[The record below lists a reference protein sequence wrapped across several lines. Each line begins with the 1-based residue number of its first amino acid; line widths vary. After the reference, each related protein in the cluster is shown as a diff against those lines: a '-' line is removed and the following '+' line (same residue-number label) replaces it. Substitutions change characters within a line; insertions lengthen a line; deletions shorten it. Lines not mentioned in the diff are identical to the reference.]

1 MEVDGRRLEL
11 PADLAGVMLLNIPS
25 YMGGVDLW
33 AGGDAPAAA
42 GSAAPQSFSDA
53 TLEARAA
60 SAPTGRGAQR
70 SRTCGML
77 RGAYVFSYCF
87 SQDIYVCKYLIGKE
101 SHTGR
106 SLHAWKPWRGQG

>member
-1 MEVDGRRLEL
+1 VEVDGRRLEL

-60 SAPTGRGAQR
+60 SAPSGGPAQSHLWHAAWR
-70 SRTCGML
+70 
-77 RGAYVFSYCF
+77 
-87 SQDIYVCKYLIGKE
+87 VCLFVLFYSGCICL
-101 SHTGR
+101 
-106 SLHAWKPWRGQG
+106 